1 MYPDIRIFDIYINL
15 FAATYQKCHVVLTIK
30 YVGVIKDVV
39 NFLILGIGRWKDK
52 NQFAYNHFIRII
64 CALTLFIP
72 LYTLNLCSCET
83 KLLLTTMTNQRIQKC
98 FSRNFAL
105 VFLSTTLCGY
115 YHTLHNI

>member
-1 MYPDIRIFDIYINL
+1 MNKYNIYSAQDIEKIEYFMYPDIRIFNIYINR

-64 CALTLFIP
+64 CALTLFI
-72 LYTLNLCSCET
+72 LYT
-83 KLLLTTMTNQRIQKC
+83 
-98 FSRNFAL
+98 F
-105 VFLSTTLCGY
+105 
-115 YHTLHNI
+115 

>member
-1 MYPDIRIFDIYINL
+1 MYSDIRIFHIYINR

-72 LYTLNLCSCET
+72 LYILNLCSCEQ
-83 KLLLTTMTNQRIQKC
+83 NC
-98 FSRNFAL
+98 
-105 VFLSTTLCGY
+105 Y
-115 YHTLHNI
+115 